1 MSLFVKHFD
10 DKQQFPVSVSDT
22 TVDIAMPNP
31 CTASSLAI
39 LVEAIRWHT
48 WGEKKT
54 RSDHVTWNALAA
66 RNNEA

>member
-1 MSLFVKHFD
+1 MSLFVKHFA

-39 LVEAIRWHT
+39 LVEAFRWHT
-48 WGEKKT
+48 
-54 RSDHVTWNALAA
+54 
-66 RNNEA
+66 

>member
-1 MSLFVKHFD
+1 MSLFVKHFA

-39 LVEAIRWHT
+39 LVEAFRWHT
-48 WGEKKT
+48 WGEKKKNSVGPRDPECIT
-54 RSDHVTWNALAA
+54 RA
-66 RNNEA
+66 E